1 MTPEKFLDEFFKG
14 VSLPDCQYKFFL
26 EFLNMPYEKR
36 EQIIKPRRG
45 DGKSTTRLILSI
57 IHFYYNER
65 KMK

>member
-14 VSLPDCQYKFFL
+14 VSLPACPYTFFL
-26 EFLNMPYEKR
+26 AFLNMLCEKR
-36 EQIIKPRRG
+36 EQIIRPRRG

-65 KMK
+65 NIK